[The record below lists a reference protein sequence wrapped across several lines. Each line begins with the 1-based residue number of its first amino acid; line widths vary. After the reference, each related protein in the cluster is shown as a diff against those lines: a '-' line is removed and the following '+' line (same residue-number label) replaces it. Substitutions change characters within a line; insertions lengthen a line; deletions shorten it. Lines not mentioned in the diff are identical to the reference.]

1 LLKDLGTRNPLWK
14 TEEERVRW
22 SNGLSETIKQLRDS
36 NQGTDVNA
44 IAARIAQYRR
54 DFVGNPDQIL
64 NLNPAST
71 SQ

>member
-1 LLKDLGTRNPLWK
+1 
-14 TEEERVRW
+14 
-22 SNGLSETIKQLRDS
+22 
-36 NQGTDVNA
+36 VNA

-64 NLNPAST
+64 NLKPASA